1 MGGFDNQPENL
12 RTDNSGSGAAE
23 SVLWTVTQQLQS
35 LQDNLLRSLQE
46 DVKRLESEKNRL
58 SDEIR
63 GLREEKDHLQQARQ
77 ITEQQVLMRQLGQ
90 VLANHIS
97 TQLQSE
103 LEKLAS
109 QASLH
114 PNNNNQQQLQKYS
127 ESNAVEDVDRN
138 VERVLGNLD
147 DTLTITF
154 NSLQKELNNYQSSL
168 SHQLSRMHGQ
178 QQQGEALLA
187 ELVNRLKYQLDTAD
201 SQDNGTTQ
209 VPISQVPISQVPI
222 STGTSSTTQ
231 VPNPISTQ
239 TEVLPTTTEFIPEEE
254 PVEQNLQQNPE
265 ITQNFVVSESEQD
278 FIESTPEST
287 AKNNQFR
294 IPNWRLSRKEKISS
308 EDSSQVQSQAQ
319 SQVQS
324 PVPFPVPEAP
334 LPRQKP
340 STAET
345 QNEQTQSSHLSFW
358 QQRTGL
364 VLVIVSTLVSSLYN
378 VAIKAI
384 FFIKSP
390 LLSSAEPLILPTV
403 GNCLLILMLRMM
415 VVVPIMFV
423 LAPIM
428 HPRVWQD
435 FQNLLDSARGRNSTP
450 PNPATKRALLLSV
463 VSGVFLFFSQLLI
476 YLAIG
481 NIPTGTAVS
490 LFFIYPII
498 SGFLSWFLFKER
510 ITMFRSGC
518 FSAITLGNLLVLVLD
533 KGGGRGNFSLGSTTA
548 IASGCMFAL
557 YIILTRI
564 SAAKIHPVTL
574 TLINFATMLLMSF
587 IGLMVVP
594 TQWNLRFDPA
604 NLLEIILG
612 AFLLGALTLCGY
624 ILNNIGIRKFGATR
638 SAVVGATVPALTV
651 IIAGLMIQESLQF
664 LQVVGVLLVTSG
676 AAAFSLERI
685 KQTIKP
691 ARNNN

>member
-1 MGGFDNQPENL
+1 MGGFDNQPENS

-63 GLREEKDHLQQARQ
+63 GLQEEKDHLQQARQ

-109 QASLH
+109 QASLRSD
-114 PNNNNQQQLQKYS
+114 NTEQQQSQKYS
-127 ESNAVEDVDRN
+127 ESYAVEEVDRN

-168 SHQLSRMHGQ
+168 SQQLSRMHGQ
-178 QQQGEALLA
+178 QQQGEALLT
-187 ELVNRLKYQLDTAD
+187 ELVNRLRYQLDREH
-201 SQDNGTTQ
+201 SQDAAKNQVSTTT
-209 VPISQVPISQVPI
+209 PISIPI
-222 STGTSSTTQ
+222 
-231 VPNPISTQ
+231 PISTQ
-239 TEVLPTTTEFIPEEE
+239 TEPLSTTTEFTQEEE
-254 PVEQNLQQNPE
+254 PAEQNSQQNLQPTPE
-265 ITQNFVVSESEQD
+265 ITHNFVVSDSSEQD
-278 FIESTPEST
+278 VVEPAPEPT
-287 AKNNQFR
+287 EKTNQFR
-294 IPNWRLSRKEKISS
+294 IPNWKLSRKEKISS
-308 EDSSQVQSQAQ
+308 EDSSQVQSP
-319 SQVQS
+319 S
-324 PVPFPVPEAP
+324 PFPVPETP

-340 STAET
+340 STSGT
-345 QNEQTQSSHLSFW
+345 SNEQAQSSRSSFW

-364 VLVIVSTLVSSLYN
+364 ILVIVSTLLSSLYN

-390 LLSSAEPLILPTV
+390 LLSSAEPLVLPTV

-423 LAPIM
+423 LAPLM

-435 FQNLLDSARGRNSTP
+435 FQNLLDSARGKNSTP
-450 PNPATKRALLLSV
+450 LNPATKRALVLSV
-463 VSGVFLFFSQLLI
+463 VSGGFLFFSQLLI

-481 NIPTGTAVS
+481 NIHTGTAVA
-490 LFFIYPII
+490 LFFIYPVI
-498 SGFLSWFLFKER
+498 SGLLSWFLFKER
-510 ITMFRSGC
+510 ITLFRSGAIA
-518 FSAITLGNLLVLVLD
+518 AITLGNLLVLVLD
-533 KGGGRGNFSLGSTTA
+533 KGGDRGSFSLGSTTA

-587 IGLMVVP
+587 IGLMVIP

-612 AFLLGALTLCGY
+612 AFLLGVLTLCGY
-624 ILNNIGIRKFGATR
+624 VLNNIGIRKFGATR

-651 IIAGLMIQESLQF
+651 IIAGLMIQENLQF
-664 LQVVGVLLVTSG
+664 FQVVGVLLVTSG

-685 KQTIKP
+685 KQTVKP
-691 ARNNN
+691 VRNIN

>member
-1 MGGFDNQPENL
+1 MGGFDNQPENS
-12 RTDNSGSGAAE
+12 RADNSGSGAAE

-46 DVKRLESEKNRL
+46 DVKRLESEKSRL

-103 LEKLAS
+103 LEKLAR

-114 PNNNNQQQLQKYS
+114 PNNNDQQQPQKYS
-127 ESNAVEDVDRN
+127 ESDAVEEVDRN

-168 SHQLSRMHGQ
+168 SQQLSRMHGQ

-187 ELVNRLKYQLDTAD
+187 ELVNRLKYQLYTADNPDTA
-201 SQDNGTTQ
+201 TTQ
-209 VPISQVPISQVPI
+209 VPISQVPISTGISSVSQVPI
-222 STGTSSTTQ
+222 
-231 VPNPISTQ
+231 PISTQ

-254 PVEQNLQQNPE
+254 EPVEQNLQQSPE
-265 ITQNFVVSESEQD
+265 ITENFVVSESEQD
-278 FIESTPEST
+278 LIEDTPEPT
-287 AKNNQFR
+287 AKTNQFR

-308 EDSSQVQSQAQ
+308 EDSSQVQPP
-319 SQVQS
+319 VQP
-324 PVPFPVPEAP
+324 PVPFPVPETP
-334 LPRQKP
+334 LPQQKP
-340 STAET
+340 SSSET
-345 QNEQTQSSHLSFW
+345 LNEQTQSSRFNFW

-435 FQNLLDSARGRNSTP
+435 FQNLLDSARGRNSTSL
-450 PNPATKRALLLSV
+450 NPATKRALALSV

-481 NIPTGTAVS
+481 NIPTGTAVA

-498 SGFLSWFLFKER
+498 SGLLSWFLFKER
-510 ITMFRSGC
+510 INSFRSGAIA
-518 FSAITLGNLLVLVLD
+518 AITLGNLLVLVLD
-533 KGGGRGNFSLGSTTA
+533 KGGGRGNFSVGSTTA

-624 ILNNIGIRKFGATR
+624 VLNNIGIRKFGATR

-651 IIAGLMIQESLQF
+651 ILAGLMIQESLQF
-664 LQVVGVLLVTSG
+664 FQVVGVLLVTSG

-685 KQTIKP
+685 KQTVKP
-691 ARNNN
+691 ARNTN